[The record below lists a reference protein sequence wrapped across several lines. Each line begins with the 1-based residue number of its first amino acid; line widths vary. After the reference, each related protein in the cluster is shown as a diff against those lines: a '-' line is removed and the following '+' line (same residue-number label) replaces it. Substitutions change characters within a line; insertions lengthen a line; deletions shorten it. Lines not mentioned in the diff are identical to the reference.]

1 MEPLVFAGLMFFG
14 VLVVFVSMII
24 GSQLDPVQA
33 RLQQIAVR
41 PRTLEE
47 LELQRPLSER
57 MLQPIIRGFSG
68 LVGRFYPQN
77 TVRSLSLRLKRAG
90 METTSTEFFLGV
102 KGFASIV
109 VGVLASGLVN
119 AITGDPVQ
127 TLIGLIVGIILG
139 FLLPDF
145 YLTSRAGGRAN
156 AIIEQLP
163 DALDLLTISVEAGLG
178 FDAALVKVTEKMK
191 GPLTEEFKR
200 ASGEQR
206 VGKSRQESLRGIS
219 ERVEV
224 KELKNFISAI
234 IQADQLGVS
243 MSKVLRIQSE
253 QLRQDRRQRAE
264 EKAARAPI
272 LIILLASDCRVADSF
287 FSRGLGLLLRSSLRA
302 GEGLRLTKTSSI
314 TMWLM
319 RFAIDAVFVDK
330 AGRVV
335 RVAERLSPWRTAV
348 FARGAA
354 EVIELP
360 AGTAAETRTQAGDE
374 LVFEPA

>member
-14 VLVVFVSMII
+14 VLVVFVSMVI

-57 MLQPIIRGFSG
+57 LLQPIIRGFAG

-109 VGVLASGLVN
+109 VGVLVSGLVN
-119 AITGDPVQ
+119 AITGDPLQ

-145 YLTSRAGGRAN
+145 YLTSRASGRAN
-156 AIIEQLP
+156 NIIEQLP

-191 GPLTEEFKR
+191 GALTEEFKR

-206 VGKSRQESLRGIS
+206 VGKSRQESLRGIA
-219 ERVEV
+219 ERVDV

-272 LIILLASDCRVADSF
+272 LIMLPTVGCIFPSLFIVILAPAALSALSSCGSF
-287 FSRGLGLLLRSSLRA
+287 
-302 GEGLRLTKTSSI
+302 
-314 TMWLM
+314 
-319 RFAIDAVFVDK
+319 
-330 AGRVV
+330 
-335 RVAERLSPWRTAV
+335 
-348 FARGAA
+348 
-354 EVIELP
+354 
-360 AGTAAETRTQAGDE
+360 
-374 LVFEPA
+374 